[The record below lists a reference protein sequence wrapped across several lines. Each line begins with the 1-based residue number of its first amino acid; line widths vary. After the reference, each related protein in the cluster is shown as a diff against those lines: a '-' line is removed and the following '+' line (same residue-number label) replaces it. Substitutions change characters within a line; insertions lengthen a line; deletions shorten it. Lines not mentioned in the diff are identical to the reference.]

1 MPQCWNRTRGGDG
14 TLFPKKIEFD
24 HSSDSNVLNREEEVV
39 IDEIDIC
46 KKIDPD
52 VFAIAGCNL
61 GESEREAQ
69 VPARPLSRWECRRYP
84 SAARLACAARSR
96 FPLRLTNCD
105 DSGH

>member
-52 VFAIAGCNL
+52 VFTVAGCNL

-69 VPARPLSRWECRRYP
+69 VPPHTP
-84 SAARLACAARSR
+84 
-96 FPLRLTNCD
+96 
-105 DSGH
+105 